1 VDLGPAPGSGIVT
14 ASVSDI
20 SEASDNESGNG
31 NGHNHQHLPSM
42 GVEMTESMT
51 LNQQMA
57 PSSLMQ
63 FNQDVESM
71 LQHSAMRVAMNNQ
84 SSSNNETSEQ
94 RETSKLEVE
103 SRSSRGS
110 SSSKSV
116 DLGPPPGSG
125 IVTASVSDI
134 SEASDNESGNG
145 NGHNHQH
152 LPSMGVEMTESM
164 TLNGQQMAPSSLM
177 QFNQDV
183 ESMLQHSAMRVAMN
197 NQSSSNNETSE
208 QRETSKLEVES
219 RSSRGSSSSKSVD
232 LGPREDFTQH
242 Y

>member
-1 VDLGPAPGSGIVT
+1 MVWQVRENGHSNHDIDQNHQTIKTTATVEHVEKKISSASSKLEVESRSSRGSSSSKSVDLGPAPGSGIVT

-31 NGHNHQHLPSM
+31 SSHNRHLPSM

-71 LQHSAMRVAMNNQ
+71 LQHGAMRAAMNQ
-84 SSSNNETSEQ
+84 SSSNNETLEP
-94 RETSKLEVE
+94 ETSKLEVE

-116 DLGPPPGSG
+116 DLEP
-125 IVTASVSDI
+125 
-134 SEASDNESGNG
+134 
-145 NGHNHQH
+145 
-152 LPSMGVEMTESM
+152 
-164 TLNGQQMAPSSLM
+164 
-177 QFNQDV
+177 
-183 ESMLQHSAMRVAMN
+183 
-197 NQSSSNNETSE
+197 
-208 QRETSKLEVES
+208 K
-219 RSSRGSSSSKSVD
+219 
-232 LGPREDFTQH
+232 EDFTQH
-242 Y
+242 F

>member
-1 VDLGPAPGSGIVT
+1 MVWQVRENGHSNHNVEQNHQTIKTTATIEHVEKKISSASSKLEVESRSSRGSSSSKSVDLGPAPGSGIVT

-31 NGHNHQHLPSM
+31 HNHQHLPSM

-51 LNQQMA
+51 LNNQQMA

-71 LQHSAMRVAMNNQ
+71 LQHGAMRVAMNQ
-84 SSSNNETSEQ
+84 SSSNNETLAPEP
-94 RETSKLEVE
+94 ETSKLEVE

-116 DLGPPPGSG
+116 DLGP
-125 IVTASVSDI
+125 
-134 SEASDNESGNG
+134 
-145 NGHNHQH
+145 
-152 LPSMGVEMTESM
+152 
-164 TLNGQQMAPSSLM
+164 
-177 QFNQDV
+177 
-183 ESMLQHSAMRVAMN
+183 
-197 NQSSSNNETSE
+197 
-208 QRETSKLEVES
+208 K
-219 RSSRGSSSSKSVD
+219 
-232 LGPREDFTQH
+232 EDFTQH

>member
-1 VDLGPAPGSGIVT
+1 MVWQVRENGHSNHDIEQNHQTIKTTATIEHVEKKISSASSKLEVESRSSRGSSSSKSVDLGPAPGSGIVT

-31 NGHNHQHLPSM
+31 NGQHLPSM

-51 LNQQMA
+51 LNSQQMA

-71 LQHSAMRVAMNNQ
+71 LQHSAMRVAMNQ
-84 SSSNNETSEQ
+84 SSSNNETSKE
-94 RETSKLEVE
+94 
-103 SRSSRGS
+103 
-110 SSSKSV
+110 
-116 DLGPPPGSG
+116 P
-125 IVTASVSDI
+125 
-134 SEASDNESGNG
+134 EA
-145 NGHNHQH
+145 
-152 LPSMGVEMTESM
+152 
-164 TLNGQQMAPSSLM
+164 
-177 QFNQDV
+177 
-183 ESMLQHSAMRVAMN
+183 
-197 NQSSSNNETSE
+197 
-208 QRETSKLEVES
+208 ETSKLEVES

>member
-1 VDLGPAPGSGIVT
+1 MVWQVRENGHSNHDIEQNHQTIKTTATIEHVEKKISSASSKLEVESRSSRGSSSSKSVDLGPAPGSGIVT

-31 NGHNHQHLPSM
+31 HNHQHLPSM
-42 GVEMTESMT
+42 GVEMTESLT

-71 LQHSAMRVAMNNQ
+71 LQHGAMRVAMNQ
-84 SSSNNETSEQ
+84 SSSNNETLEPEP
-94 RETSKLEVE
+94 ETSKLEVE

-116 DLGPPPGSG
+116 DLGP
-125 IVTASVSDI
+125 
-134 SEASDNESGNG
+134 
-145 NGHNHQH
+145 
-152 LPSMGVEMTESM
+152 
-164 TLNGQQMAPSSLM
+164 
-177 QFNQDV
+177 
-183 ESMLQHSAMRVAMN
+183 
-197 NQSSSNNETSE
+197 
-208 QRETSKLEVES
+208 K
-219 RSSRGSSSSKSVD
+219 
-232 LGPREDFTQH
+232 EDFTQH

>member
-1 VDLGPAPGSGIVT
+1 MVWQVRENGHSNHDVEQNHQTIKTTATIEHVEKKISSASSKLEVESRSSRGSSSSKSVDLGPAPGSGIVT

-31 NGHNHQHLPSM
+31 HNNQHLPSM

-51 LNQQMA
+51 LNNQQMA

-71 LQHSAMRVAMNNQ
+71 LQHSAMRVAMNQ
-84 SSSNNETSEQ
+84 SSSNNETSKEPEA
-94 RETSKLEVE
+94 ETSKLEVE

-116 DLGPPPGSG
+116 DLGP
-125 IVTASVSDI
+125 
-134 SEASDNESGNG
+134 
-145 NGHNHQH
+145 
-152 LPSMGVEMTESM
+152 
-164 TLNGQQMAPSSLM
+164 
-177 QFNQDV
+177 
-183 ESMLQHSAMRVAMN
+183 
-197 NQSSSNNETSE
+197 
-208 QRETSKLEVES
+208 K
-219 RSSRGSSSSKSVD
+219 
-232 LGPREDFTQH
+232 EDFTQH

>member
-1 VDLGPAPGSGIVT
+1 MVWQVRENGHSNHDIEQNHQTIKTTATIEHVEKKISSASSKLEVESRSSRGSSSSKSVDLGPAPGSGIVT

-31 NGHNHQHLPSM
+31 NGQHLPSM

-51 LNQQMA
+51 LNQPQMA

-71 LQHSAMRVAMNNQ
+71 LQHSAMRVAMNQ
-84 SSSNNETSEQ
+84 SSSNNETSKEQ
-94 RETSKLEVE
+94 ETS
-103 SRSSRGS
+103 
-110 SSSKSV
+110 
-116 DLGPPPGSG
+116 
-125 IVTASVSDI
+125 
-134 SEASDNESGNG
+134 N
-145 NGHNHQH
+145 
-152 LPSMGVEMTESM
+152 
-164 TLNGQQMAPSSLM
+164 
-177 QFNQDV
+177 
-183 ESMLQHSAMRVAMN
+183 
-197 NQSSSNNETSE
+197 
-208 QRETSKLEVES
+208 LEVES

>member
-1 VDLGPAPGSGIVT
+1 MVWQVRENGHSNHDIEQNHQTIKTTATIEHVEKKISSASSKLEVESRSSRGSSSSKSVDLGPAPGSGIVT

-31 NGHNHQHLPSM
+31 NGQQHLPSM

-51 LNQQMA
+51 LNSQQMA

-71 LQHSAMRVAMNNQ
+71 LQHSAMRVAMNQ
-84 SSSNNETSEQ
+84 SSSNNETLKE
-94 RETSKLEVE
+94 RE
-103 SRSSRGS
+103 
-110 SSSKSV
+110 
-116 DLGPPPGSG
+116 
-125 IVTASVSDI
+125 
-134 SEASDNESGNG
+134 
-145 NGHNHQH
+145 
-152 LPSMGVEMTESM
+152 M
-164 TLNGQQMAPSSLM
+164 
-177 QFNQDV
+177 
-183 ESMLQHSAMRVAMN
+183 
-197 NQSSSNNETSE
+197 
-208 QRETSKLEVES
+208 ETSKLEVES

>member
-1 VDLGPAPGSGIVT
+1 MVWQVRENGQSNHDIEQSHQTIQTTATIEHVEKKISSASSKFEVESRSSRGSSSSKSVDLGPAPGSGIVT

-31 NGHNHQHLPSM
+31 NGHTHLASM

-71 LQHSAMRVAMNNQ
+71 LQHGAMRVAMNQTSLNQ
-84 SSSNNETSEQ
+84 FSKADSGSINETSEL
-94 RETSKLEVE
+94 EISK
-103 SRSSRGS
+103 
-110 SSSKSV
+110 
-116 DLGPPPGSG
+116 P
-125 IVTASVSDI
+125 
-134 SEASDNESGNG
+134 
-145 NGHNHQH
+145 
-152 LPSMGVEMTESM
+152 
-164 TLNGQQMAPSSLM
+164 
-177 QFNQDV
+177 
-183 ESMLQHSAMRVAMN
+183 
-197 NQSSSNNETSE
+197 
-208 QRETSKLEVES
+208 EVES

-242 Y
+242 F

>member
-1 VDLGPAPGSGIVT
+1 MVWQVRENGQSNHDIEQSHQTIQTTATIEHVEKKISSASSKFEVESRSSRGSSSSKSVDLGPAPGSGIVT

-31 NGHNHQHLPSM
+31 NGHTHLASM

-71 LQHSAMRVAMNNQ
+71 LQHSAMRVAMNKG
-84 SSSNNETSEQ
+84 SSNNETSEPEP
-94 RETSKLEVE
+94 ETSKLEVE

-116 DLGPPPGSG
+116 DLGP
-125 IVTASVSDI
+125 
-134 SEASDNESGNG
+134 
-145 NGHNHQH
+145 
-152 LPSMGVEMTESM
+152 
-164 TLNGQQMAPSSLM
+164 
-177 QFNQDV
+177 
-183 ESMLQHSAMRVAMN
+183 
-197 NQSSSNNETSE
+197 
-208 QRETSKLEVES
+208 K
-219 RSSRGSSSSKSVD
+219 
-232 LGPREDFTQH
+232 EDFTQH

>member
-1 VDLGPAPGSGIVT
+1 MVWQVRENGHSNHDIEQNPQTIKTTATIEHVEKKISSASSKLEVESRSSRGSSSSKSVDLGPAPGSGIVT

-31 NGHNHQHLPSM
+31 HNNQHLPSM

-51 LNQQMA
+51 LNSQQMA

-71 LQHSAMRVAMNNQ
+71 LQHSAMRVAMNQ
-84 SSSNNETSEQ
+84 SSSNNETLKE
-94 RETSKLEVE
+94 RE
-103 SRSSRGS
+103 
-110 SSSKSV
+110 
-116 DLGPPPGSG
+116 
-125 IVTASVSDI
+125 
-134 SEASDNESGNG
+134 
-145 NGHNHQH
+145 
-152 LPSMGVEMTESM
+152 M
-164 TLNGQQMAPSSLM
+164 
-177 QFNQDV
+177 
-183 ESMLQHSAMRVAMN
+183 
-197 NQSSSNNETSE
+197 
-208 QRETSKLEVES
+208 ETSKLEVES

>member
-1 VDLGPAPGSGIVT
+1 MVWQVRENGHSNHDIEQNHQTIKTTATIEHVEKKISSASSKLEVESRSSRGSSSSKSVDLGPAPGSGIVT

-31 NGHNHQHLPSM
+31 HNNQHLPSM

-51 LNQQMA
+51 LNSQQMA

-71 LQHSAMRVAMNNQ
+71 LQHSAMRVAMNQ
-84 SSSNNETSEQ
+84 SSSNNETSKE
-94 RETSKLEVE
+94 
-103 SRSSRGS
+103 
-110 SSSKSV
+110 
-116 DLGPPPGSG
+116 P
-125 IVTASVSDI
+125 
-134 SEASDNESGNG
+134 EA
-145 NGHNHQH
+145 
-152 LPSMGVEMTESM
+152 
-164 TLNGQQMAPSSLM
+164 
-177 QFNQDV
+177 
-183 ESMLQHSAMRVAMN
+183 
-197 NQSSSNNETSE
+197 
-208 QRETSKLEVES
+208 ETSKLEVES

>member
-1 VDLGPAPGSGIVT
+1 MVWQVRENGHSNHDIEQNHQTIKTTATIEHVEKKISSASSKLEVESRSSRGSSSSKSVDLGPAPGSGIVT

-20 SEASDNESGNG
+20 SEASDNESGSG
-31 NGHNHQHLPSM
+31 NGQHLPSM

-51 LNQQMA
+51 LNNQQMA

-94 RETSKLEVE
+94 
-103 SRSSRGS
+103 
-110 SSSKSV
+110 
-116 DLGPPPGSG
+116 PG
-125 IVTASVSDI
+125 
-134 SEASDNESGNG
+134 
-145 NGHNHQH
+145 
-152 LPSMGVEMTESM
+152 
-164 TLNGQQMAPSSLM
+164 
-177 QFNQDV
+177 
-183 ESMLQHSAMRVAMN
+183 
-197 NQSSSNNETSE
+197 
-208 QRETSKLEVES
+208 TSKLEVES